1 METIGNYLLS
11 ALILSLEILFVLSL
25 LASIFSFLGKKNTF
39 YIYNC
44 FGMNGLVITGLIGT
58 VVHEFSHM
66 LFCIIFRHEIVEFSL
81 FRPYKS
87 RFDGVMG
94 YVNHSCDRSS
104 PYQMVG
110 NFFIGIAP
118 IIVGTGC
125 MILFMRILLP
135 EEFKATYQTFNQN
148 MAYMSNINSIG
159 DSLNIYINIVIAIIH
174 NLNPFIGHSWPRYIV
189 FIYIM
194 YSITSHMD
202 LSKEDIINS
211 RAGLLVFIILTYL
224 INLIF
229 IVLGIKYQILL
240 LKVLISVF
248 SFLTVGLFFAFT
260 TMLISKTLDIFIG

>member
-66 LFCIIFRHEIVEFSL
+66 LFCLIFRHEIVEFSL

-148 MAYMSNINSIG
+148 MAYISNINSIG

>member
-66 LFCIIFRHEIVEFSL
+66 LFCLIFRHEIVEFSL

-174 NLNPFIGHSWPRYIV
+174 NLNPFIRHSWPRYIV

-229 IVLGIKYQILL
+229 MVLGIKYQILL

>member
-66 LFCIIFRHEIVEFSL
+66 LFCLIFRHEIVEFSL

-125 MILFMRILLP
+125 MILFMSILLP

-174 NLNPFIGHSWPRYIV
+174 NLNPFIRHSWPRYIV

>member
-1 METIGNYLLS
+1 MESLGNYLLS
-11 ALILSLEILFVLSL
+11 ALILSLEILLVLGL
-25 LASIFSFLGKKNTF
+25 LASIFSFLGKKNTT
-39 YIYNC
+39 YIYRC
-44 FGMNGLVITGLIGT
+44 FGMNGLVFTGLIGT

-66 LFCIIFRHEIVEFSL
+66 LFCLIFRHQIVEFSL

-87 RFDGVMG
+87 RYDGVMG
-94 YVNHSCDRSS
+94 YVNHRCDRS
-104 PYQMVG
+104 

-125 MILFMRILLP
+125 MILLMRILLP
-135 EEFKATYQTFNQN
+135 NEFMASYQTFNQN
-148 MAYMSNINSIG
+148 MVYMSNINSIG

-174 NLNPFIGHSWPRYIV
+174 NLNPLIGHNWPRYIV

-211 RAGLLVFIILTYL
+211 RSGLFVFVIMTYI

-229 IVLGIKYQILL
+229 IVLGIRYQIIL
-240 LKVLISVF
+240 LKILISVF

-260 TMLISKTLDIFIG
+260 TMIISKILDVFIG

>member
-1 METIGNYLLS
+1 METIANYLLS

-66 LFCIIFRHEIVEFSL
+66 LFCLIFRHEIVEFSL

-148 MAYMSNINSIG
+148 MTYMSNINSIG
-159 DSLNIYINIVIAIIH
+159 DSLNIYINIVVAIIH
-174 NLNPFIGHSWPRYIV
+174 NLNPFIRHSWPRYIV

>member
-11 ALILSLEILFVLSL
+11 ALILSLEILFILSL

-66 LFCIIFRHEIVEFSL
+66 LFCLIFRHEIVEFSL

-125 MILFMRILLP
+125 MILFMSILLP

>member
-25 LASIFSFLGKKNTF
+25 LANIFSFLGKKNTF

-66 LFCIIFRHEIVEFSL
+66 LFCLIFRHEIVEFSL

-229 IVLGIKYQILL
+229 IVLGIKYQIIL
-240 LKVLISVF
+240 LKILISVF

-260 TMLISKTLDIFIG
+260 TMVISKTLDIFIG

>member
-66 LFCIIFRHEIVEFSL
+66 LFCLIFRHEIVEFSL

-174 NLNPFIGHSWPRYIV
+174 NLNPFIRHSWPRYIV

>member
-1 METIGNYLLS
+1 
-11 ALILSLEILFVLSL
+11 
-25 LASIFSFLGKKNTF
+25 
-39 YIYNC
+39 
-44 FGMNGLVITGLIGT
+44 
-58 VVHEFSHM
+58 
-66 LFCIIFRHEIVEFSL
+66 
-81 FRPYKS
+81 
-87 RFDGVMG
+87 MG
-94 YVNHSCDRSS
+94 YVNHRCDRSS

-125 MILFMRILLP
+125 MILLMRILLP
-135 EEFKATYQTFNQN
+135 NEFMASYQTFNRN
-148 MAYMSNINSIG
+148 MVYMSNINSIG

-174 NLNPFIGHSWPRYIV
+174 NLNPLIGHNWPRYIV

-211 RAGLLVFIILTYL
+211 RSGLFVFVIMTYI

-229 IVLGIKYQILL
+229 IVLGIRYQIIL
-240 LKVLISVF
+240 LKILISVF

-260 TMLISKTLDIFIG
+260 TMIISKILDVFIG

>member
-25 LASIFSFLGKKNTF
+25 LASIFSVLGKKNTF

-66 LFCIIFRHEIVEFSL
+66 LFCLIFRHEIVEFSL

-211 RAGLLVFIILTYL
+211 RAGLLVFIIFTYS

>member
-66 LFCIIFRHEIVEFSL
+66 LFCLIFRHEIVEFSL

-125 MILFMRILLP
+125 MILFMHILLP

>member
-66 LFCIIFRHEIVEFSL
+66 LFCLIFRHEIVEFSL

-211 RAGLLVFIILTYL
+211 RAGLLVFIILTYS

>member
-25 LASIFSFLGKKNTF
+25 LASIFIFLGKKNTF

-66 LFCIIFRHEIVEFSL
+66 LFCLIFRHEIVEFSL

-94 YVNHSCDRSS
+94 YVNHRCDRSS

-211 RAGLLVFIILTYL
+211 RAGLLVFIILTYS

>member
-1 METIGNYLLS
+1 METIDNYLLS

-66 LFCIIFRHEIVEFSL
+66 LFCLIFRHEIVEFSL

-260 TMLISKTLDIFIG
+260 TMLISKTIDIFIG

>member
-11 ALILSLEILFVLSL
+11 TLILSLELLFVLSL

-66 LFCIIFRHEIVEFSL
+66 LFCLIFRHEIVEFSL

>member
-66 LFCIIFRHEIVEFSL
+66 LFCLIFRHEIVEFSL

-211 RAGLLVFIILTYL
+211 RAGLLVFIVLTYL

-260 TMLISKTLDIFIG
+260 TMLISKTIDIFIG

>member
-66 LFCIIFRHEIVEFSL
+66 LFCLIFRHEIVEFSL

-94 YVNHSCDRSS
+94 YFNHSCDRSS

>member
-25 LASIFSFLGKKNTF
+25 LASIFSVLGKKNTF

-66 LFCIIFRHEIVEFSL
+66 LFCLIFRHEIVEFSL

-125 MILFMRILLP
+125 MILFMSILLP

-211 RAGLLVFIILTYL
+211 RAGLLVFIIFTYS